1 MTMAMAKMTK
11 NKINNNQQIETQND
25 VTRRGEEAKVNK

>member
-1 MTMAMAKMTK
+1 MTMAMAKTTK

-25 VTRRGEEAKVNK
+25 VTRIGEEAKVNK